1 MGLDSARSI
10 GRGLD
15 NRCENWSGQPVG
27 PDYPSGA
34 RLATPGFSKTQF
46 SMASSY
52 LDACTIR
59 QYVCGTMI
67 KARSGNELP
76 VDIPDVIPILPLRNS
91 VLFPGSIIPIDVGR
105 RKSVRLVEDAISK
118 ERPVIGI
125 LTQKEA
131 RTEDPN
137 DDDMYKVGCA
147 ARILKVIKLAKDNFS
162 VILQGVSRFE
172 VRGFEGSEPFLSAR
186 VEPVPDPTT
195 SDVELDALVM
205 NLKDIAKRVVKLMPE
220 LPKEAGALVDS
231 VTEPGHLADLITSNL
246 ELEVSE
252 KQDILETFDLKTR
265 MRKVLQFLSRQLEV
279 LKVRERINTQV
290 QEEMGRNQR
299 EYVLRQQLKAIKEEL
314 GELDESGGD
323 LEEFQEKIARAE
335 MPDEAEKMARKQYD
349 RLKGMQPSSA
359 EYTVTRTYL
368 EWLVELPWSVSTE
381 DKIELDEVR
390 TVLNEDHYDLEK
402 VKKRIVEYMAV
413 RKLKDD
419 KKGPILCLVG
429 PPGVGKT
436 SLGRS
441 IARAIGRKFVRVSLG
456 GVRDE
461 AEIRGH
467 RRTYVGSLPGRVIQ
481 GIKKAGTNNPVFVLD
496 EIDKLG
502 HDFRGD
508 PASALLEV
516 LDPEQNN
523 AFSDHYLEVAFD
535 LSKVMFIATANQ
547 LDPIPWALRDRL
559 EIIELP
565 GYTRQEKLHI
575 ARAFLVPKQLDEHG
589 LDDDHCEITNEGIYE
604 IIDSYTREAGVRN
617 LEREIGAVCR
627 AVAVKVAEGEAE
639 AKETI
644 REAEVKEYLGPTKFV
659 SEVADRTAE
668 PGVATGLAWT
678 AVGGDILFIEA
689 TRMPGKG
696 KLTLTGQLGDVMKES
711 VTAALSFVRSRAGQ
725 LGLESGNFL
734 ENTDIHVHVPA
745 GGIPKDGP
753 SAGVTMYTALVSLLT
768 DTPVRPDV
776 AMTGE
781 ITLRGNVLQVGGVKE
796 KLLAAHR
803 AGIKRVIIPERNVK
817 DLVDVPDEVK
827 NEINIMPVKRMDE
840 VLIEALTD
848 PPAGI
853 AALVA
858 EASEASR
865 QEAEAGATEQ
875 TGAE

>member
-1 MGLDSARSI
+1 MTKAKAG
-10 GRGLD
+10 G
-15 NRCENWSGQPVG
+15 EQPV
-27 PDYPSGA
+27 
-34 RLATPGFSKTQF
+34 
-46 SMASSY
+46 
-52 LDACTIR
+52 
-59 QYVCGTMI
+59 
-67 KARSGNELP
+67 E
-76 VDIPDVIPILPLRNS
+76 IPDTLPILPLRNS
-91 VLFPGSIIPIDVGR
+91 VLFPGAIIPIDVGR
-105 RKSVRLVEDAISK
+105 RKSVRLVEDAIAK

-125 LTQKEA
+125 LTQKDA
-131 RTEDPN
+131 RTEDPGSG
-137 DDDMYKVGCA
+137 DLYMVGCA

-172 VRGFEGSEPFLSAR
+172 VSAFDGAEPVLAAKVRS
-186 VEPVPDPTT
+186 VPDPTS

-231 VTEPGHLADLITSNL
+231 VTEAGHLADLITSHL
-246 ELEVSE
+246 ELEVGE
-252 KQDILETFDLKTR
+252 KQDVLETFDLKTR
-265 MRKVLQFLSRQLEV
+265 TRKVLQFLSRQLEV

-314 GELDESGGD
+314 GELDDGGGD
-323 LEEFQEKIARAE
+323 LDEFAEKITKAK
-335 MPDEAEKMARKQYD
+335 MPEEAEKVSRKQLD

-368 EWLVELPWSVSTE
+368 EWLVELPWSISTE
-381 DKIELDEVR
+381 DHIELPEVR
-390 TVLNEDHYDLEK
+390 RCLDEDHYDLDK

-413 RKLKDD
+413 RKLKND
-419 KKGPILCLVG
+419 KKGPILCLAG

-441 IARAIGRKFVRVSLG
+441 VARAIGRKFGRISLG

-467 RRTYVGSLPGRVIQ
+467 RRTYVGSLPGRIVQ

-516 LDPEQNN
+516 LDPEQNSS
-523 AFSDHYLEVAFD
+523 FSDHYLEVTFD
-535 LSKVMFIATANQ
+535 LSRVLFIATANQ

-565 GYTRQEKLHI
+565 GYTRQEKKMI
-575 ARAFLVPKQLDEHG
+575 ARKFLVPKQLDDHG
-589 LDDDHCEITNEGIYE
+589 LTNDRCEITDEAIFE
-604 IIDSYTREAGVRN
+604 IVDSYTREAGVRN
-617 LEREIGAVCR
+617 LEREIGSVCR
-627 AVAVKVAEGEAE
+627 AVAVKVAEGQ
-639 AKETI
+639 AKDH
-644 REAEVKEYLGPTKFV
+644 EVIEPATVEEVLGPKKFV
-659 SEVADRTAE
+659 SEVAERVGE

-689 TRMPGKG
+689 TQMPGKG

-711 VTAALSFVRSRAGQ
+711 VTAALSFVRGRAAA
-725 LGLESGNFL
+725 LGLDPGNFL
-734 ENTDIHVHVPA
+734 ENKDLHVHVPA
-745 GGIPKDGP
+745 GAVPKDGP

-768 DTPVRPDV
+768 GVSVRPDV

-781 ITLRGNVLQVGGVKE
+781 ITLRGNVLQIGGVKE

-817 DLVDVPDEVK
+817 DLIDVPEEVK
-827 NEINIMPVKRMDE
+827 REMEILSVRRMDE
-840 VLIEALTD
+840 VLALALKD
-848 PPAGI
+848 PPPSII
-853 AALVA
+853 ALAKAAQA
-858 EASEASR
+858 ET
-865 QEAEAGATEQ
+865 QAT
-875 TGAE
+875 A

>member
-1 MGLDSARSI
+1 MTKAKAG
-10 GRGLD
+10 G
-15 NRCENWSGQPVG
+15 EQPV
-27 PDYPSGA
+27 
-34 RLATPGFSKTQF
+34 
-46 SMASSY
+46 
-52 LDACTIR
+52 
-59 QYVCGTMI
+59 
-67 KARSGNELP
+67 E
-76 VDIPDVIPILPLRNS
+76 IPDTLPILPLRNS
-91 VLFPGSIIPIDVGR
+91 VLFPGAIIPIDVGR
-105 RKSVRLVEDAISK
+105 RKSVRLVEDAIAK

-125 LTQKEA
+125 LTQKDA
-131 RTEDPN
+131 RTEDPGAG
-137 DDDMYKVGCA
+137 DLYMVGCA

-172 VRGFEGSEPFLSAR
+172 VSTFDGAEPFLAAKVRS
-186 VEPVPDPTT
+186 VPDPTS

-231 VTEPGHLADLITSNL
+231 VTEAGHLADLITSHL
-246 ELEVSE
+246 ELEVGE
-252 KQDILETFDLKTR
+252 KQDVLETFDLKTR
-265 MRKVLQFLSRQLEV
+265 TRKVLQFLSRQLEV

-314 GELDESGGD
+314 GELDDGGGD
-323 LEEFQEKIARAE
+323 LDEFAEKITKAK
-335 MPDEAEKMARKQYD
+335 MPEEAEKVSRKQLD

-368 EWLVELPWSVSTE
+368 EWLVELPWSIST
-381 DKIELDEVR
+381 DDHIELPEVR
-390 TVLNEDHYDLEK
+390 RCLDEDHYDLDK

-413 RKLKDD
+413 RKLKND
-419 KKGPILCLVG
+419 KKGPILCLAG

-441 IARAIGRKFVRVSLG
+441 VARAIGRKFGRISLG

-467 RRTYVGSLPGRVIQ
+467 RRTYVGSLPGRIIQ

-516 LDPEQNN
+516 LDPEQNSS
-523 AFSDHYLEVAFD
+523 FSDHYLEVTFD
-535 LSKVMFIATANQ
+535 LSRVLFIATANQ

-565 GYTRQEKLHI
+565 GYTRQEKKMI
-575 ARAFLVPKQLDEHG
+575 ARKFLVPKQLDDHG
-589 LDDDHCEITNEGIYE
+589 LTNDRCEITDDALFE
-604 IIDSYTREAGVRN
+604 IVDSYTREAGVRN
-617 LEREIGAVCR
+617 LEREIGSVCR
-627 AVAVKVAEGEAE
+627 AVAVKVAEGQ
-639 AKETI
+639 AKDH
-644 REAEVKEYLGPTKFV
+644 EVIDPAMVEEVLGPKKFV
-659 SEVADRTAE
+659 SEVAERVGE

-689 TRMPGKG
+689 TQMPGKG

-711 VTAALSFVRSRAGQ
+711 VTAALSFVRGRAAQ
-725 LGLESGNFL
+725 LGLDPGNFL
-734 ENTDIHVHVPA
+734 ESKDLHVHVPA
-745 GGIPKDGP
+745 GAVPKDGP

-768 DTPVRPDV
+768 GVPVRPDV

-781 ITLRGNVLQVGGVKE
+781 ITLRGNVLQIGGLKE

-803 AGIKRVIIPERNVK
+803 AGIRRVIIPDRNVK
-817 DLVDVPDEVK
+817 DLIDVPEEVK
-827 NEINIMPVKRMDE
+827 REMEILSVKRMDE
-840 VLIEALTD
+840 VLALALKD
-848 PPAGI
+848 PPPSIVALAK
-853 AALVA
+853 AAQA
-858 EASEASR
+858 ETQVTA
-865 QEAEAGATEQ
+865 
-875 TGAE
+875 

>member
-1 MGLDSARSI
+1 
-10 GRGLD
+10 
-15 NRCENWSGQPVG
+15 
-27 PDYPSGA
+27 
-34 RLATPGFSKTQF
+34 
-46 SMASSY
+46 
-52 LDACTIR
+52 
-59 QYVCGTMI
+59 
-67 KARSGNELP
+67 
-76 VDIPDVIPILPLRNS
+76 LPLRNS
-91 VLFPGSIIPIDVGR
+91 VLFPGAIIPIDVGR
-105 RKSVRLVEDAISK
+105 RKSVRLVEDAIAK

-125 LTQKEA
+125 LTQKDA
-131 RTEDPN
+131 RTEDPGSG
-137 DDDMYKVGCA
+137 DLYMIGCA

-172 VRGFEGSEPFLSAR
+172 VTAFDGAEPFLAAKVRS
-186 VEPVPDPTT
+186 VPDPTS

-231 VTEPGHLADLITSNL
+231 VTEAGHLADLITSHL
-246 ELEVSE
+246 ELEVGE
-252 KQDILETFDLKTR
+252 KQDVLETFDLKTR
-265 MRKVLQFLSRQLEV
+265 TRKVLQFLSRQLEV

-314 GELDESGGD
+314 GELDDSGGD
-323 LEEFQEKIARAE
+323 LDEFGEKITKAKLPE
-335 MPDEAEKMARKQYD
+335 EAEKVARKQLE

-368 EWLVELPWSVSTE
+368 EWLVELPWSISTE
-381 DKIELDEVR
+381 DHIELQEVR
-390 TVLNEDHYDLEK
+390 RCLDEDHYDLDK

-413 RKLKDD
+413 RKLKND
-419 KKGPILCLVG
+419 KKGPILCLAG

-441 IARAIGRKFVRVSLG
+441 VARAIGRKFGRISLG

-516 LDPEQNN
+516 LDPEQNST
-523 AFSDHYLEVAFD
+523 FSDHYLEVTFD
-535 LSKVMFIATANQ
+535 LSKVLFIATANQ

-565 GYTRQEKLHI
+565 GYTRQEKKQI
-575 ARAFLVPKQLDEHG
+575 ARKFLVPKQLEDHG
-589 LDDDHCEITNEGIYE
+589 LNNDRAEVTDDALFEIV
-604 IIDSYTREAGVRN
+604 DSYTREAGVRN
-617 LEREIGAVCR
+617 LEREIGSVLR
-627 AVAVKVAEGEAE
+627 AVAVKVAEGQAKDHEVIDAE
-639 AKETI
+639 AVELF
-644 REAEVKEYLGPTKFV
+644 LGPKKFV
-659 SEVADRTAE
+659 SEVAERVGE

-711 VTAALSFVRSRAGQ
+711 VTAALSFVRGRAAA
-725 LGLESGNFL
+725 LGLDPGNFL
-734 ENTDIHVHVPA
+734 ENVDLHVHVPA
-745 GGIPKDGP
+745 GAVPKDGP
-753 SAGVTMYTALVSLLT
+753 SAGVTMYTALVSLMT
-768 DTPVRPDV
+768 GVAVRPDV

-781 ITLRGNVLQVGGVKE
+781 ITLRGNVLQIGGLKE

-803 AGIKRVIIPERNVK
+803 AGIKRVIIPDRNMK
-817 DLVDVPDEVK
+817 DLIDVPDEVK
-827 NEINIMPVKRMDE
+827 KEIEIFGVKRMDE
-840 VLIEALTD
+840 VLALALVD
-848 PPAGI
+848 PPASI
-853 AALVA
+853 LDLARTAQA
-858 EASEASR
+858 EAHPTA
-865 QEAEAGATEQ
+865 
-875 TGAE
+875 

>member
-1 MGLDSARSI
+1 MTKAKVG
-10 GRGLD
+10 G
-15 NRCENWSGQPVG
+15 EQPV
-27 PDYPSGA
+27 
-34 RLATPGFSKTQF
+34 
-46 SMASSY
+46 
-52 LDACTIR
+52 
-59 QYVCGTMI
+59 
-67 KARSGNELP
+67 E
-76 VDIPDVIPILPLRNS
+76 IPDTLPILPLRNS
-91 VLFPGSIIPIDVGR
+91 VLFPGAIIPIDVGR
-105 RKSVRLVEDAISK
+105 RKSVRLVEDAIAK

-125 LTQKEA
+125 LTQKDA
-131 RTEDPN
+131 RTEDPGSG
-137 DDDMYKVGCA
+137 DLFMVGCA

-172 VRGFEGSEPFLSAR
+172 VSTFDGAEPFLAAKVRS
-186 VEPVPDPTT
+186 VPDPTS

-231 VTEPGHLADLITSNL
+231 VTEAGHLADLITSHL
-246 ELEVSE
+246 ELEVGE
-252 KQDILETFDLKTR
+252 KQDVLETFDLKTR
-265 MRKVLQFLSRQLEV
+265 TRKVLQFLSRQLEV

-314 GELDESGGD
+314 GELDDGGGD
-323 LEEFQEKIARAE
+323 LDEFGEKITKAKMTE
-335 MPDEAEKMARKQYD
+335 EAEKVARKQLD

-368 EWLVELPWSVSTE
+368 EWLVELPWSIST
-381 DKIELDEVR
+381 DDHIELQEVR
-390 TVLNEDHYDLEK
+390 RCLDDDHYDLDK

-413 RKLKDD
+413 RKLKND
-419 KKGPILCLVG
+419 KKGPILCLAG

-441 IARAIGRKFVRVSLG
+441 VARAIGRKFGRISLG

-516 LDPEQNN
+516 LDPEQNSS
-523 AFSDHYLEVAFD
+523 FSDHYLEVTFD
-535 LSKVMFIATANQ
+535 LSKVLFIATANQ

-565 GYTRQEKLHI
+565 GYTRQEKKMI
-575 ARAFLVPKQLDEHG
+575 ARKFLVPKQLEDHG
-589 LDDDHCEITNEGIYE
+589 LNNDRCEITDDAIFDVV
-604 IIDSYTREAGVRN
+604 DSYTREAGVRN
-617 LEREIGAVCR
+617 LERELGSVCR
-627 AVAVKVAEGEAE
+627 AVAVKVAEGQ
-639 AKETI
+639 AKDH
-644 REAEVKEYLGPTKFV
+644 EVIDAPAVEVILGPKKYV
-659 SEVADRTAE
+659 SEVADRTSE

-689 TRMPGKG
+689 TKMPGKG
-696 KLTLTGQLGDVMKES
+696 KLILTGQLGDVMKES
-711 VTAALSFVRSRAGQ
+711 VTAALSFVRGRAAA
-725 LGLESGNFL
+725 LGLDPGNFL
-734 ENTDIHVHVPA
+734 ENVDLHVHVPA
-745 GGIPKDGP
+745 GAVPKDGP

-768 DTPVRPDV
+768 GVPVRPDV

-781 ITLRGNVLQVGGVKE
+781 ITLRGNVLQIGGLKE

-803 AGIKRVIIPERNVK
+803 AGIKRVIIPDRNVK
-817 DLVDVPDEVK
+817 DLIDVPDEVK
-827 NEINIMPVKRMDE
+827 KEMEILSVKRMDE
-840 VLIEALTD
+840 VLALALKD
-848 PPAGI
+848 PPVSIMELAK
-853 AALVA
+853 AALA
-858 EASEASR
+858 ENHPQA
-865 QEAEAGATEQ
+865 
-875 TGAE
+875 

>member
-1 MGLDSARSI
+1 MTKPKAG
-10 GRGLD
+10 G
-15 NRCENWSGQPVG
+15 EQPV
-27 PDYPSGA
+27 
-34 RLATPGFSKTQF
+34 
-46 SMASSY
+46 
-52 LDACTIR
+52 
-59 QYVCGTMI
+59 
-67 KARSGNELP
+67 E
-76 VDIPDVIPILPLRNS
+76 IPDTLPILPLRNS
-91 VLFPGSIIPIDVGR
+91 VLFPGAIIPIDVGR
-105 RKSVRLVEDAISK
+105 RKSVRLVEDAIAK

-125 LTQKEA
+125 LTQKDA
-131 RTEDPN
+131 RTEDPGSG
-137 DDDMYKVGCA
+137 DLYMVGCA

-172 VRGFEGSEPFLSAR
+172 VSTFDGAEPFLSAKVR
-186 VEPVPDPTT
+186 SVPDPTS

-231 VTEPGHLADLITSNL
+231 VTEAGHLADLITSHL
-246 ELEVSE
+246 ELEVGE
-252 KQDILETFDLKTR
+252 KQDVLETFDLKTR
-265 MRKVLQFLSRQLEV
+265 TRKVLQFLSRQLEV

-314 GELDESGGD
+314 GELDDGGGD
-323 LEEFQEKIARAE
+323 LDEFGEKITKAK
-335 MPDEAEKMARKQYD
+335 MPEEAEKVAKKQLD

-368 EWLVELPWSVSTE
+368 EWLVELPWSIST
-381 DKIELDEVR
+381 DDHIELKEVR
-390 TVLNEDHYDLEK
+390 QCLDDDHYDLDK

-413 RKLKDD
+413 RKLKND
-419 KKGPILCLVG
+419 KKGPILCLAG

-441 IARAIGRKFVRVSLG
+441 VARAIGRKFGRISLG

-467 RRTYVGSLPGRVIQ
+467 RRTYVGSLPGRIIQ

-516 LDPEQNN
+516 LDPEQNSS
-523 AFSDHYLEVAFD
+523 FSDHYLEVTFD
-535 LSKVMFIATANQ
+535 LSKVLFIATANQ

-565 GYTRQEKLHI
+565 GYTRQEKKMI
-575 ARAFLVPKQLDEHG
+575 ARKFLVPKQLEDHG
-589 LDDDHCEITNEGIYE
+589 LSNERCEITDDALFDIV
-604 IIDSYTREAGVRN
+604 DSYTREAGVRN
-617 LEREIGAVCR
+617 LEREIGSVFR
-627 AVAVKVAEGEAE
+627 AVAVRVAEGA
-639 AKETI
+639 AKDH
-644 REAEVKEYLGPTKFV
+644 EVINPTEVEEFLGPKKFV
-659 SEVADRTAE
+659 SEVAERTAE

-689 TRMPGKG
+689 SRMPGKG

-711 VTAALSFVRSRAGQ
+711 VTAALSFVRGRAAA
-725 LGLESGNFL
+725 LGLDAGNFL
-734 ENTDIHVHVPA
+734 ENTDLHVHVPA
-745 GGIPKDGP
+745 GAVPKDGP
-753 SAGVTMYTALVSLLT
+753 SAGITMYTALVSLFT
-768 DTPVRPDV
+768 GVPVRPDV

-781 ITLRGNVLQVGGVKE
+781 ITLRGNVLAVGGIKE

-803 AGIKRVIIPERNVK
+803 AGIKRVIIPDRCVK
-817 DLVDVPDEVK
+817 DLIDVPEEVK
-827 NEINIMPVKRMDE
+827 KEMEILSVKRMDE
-840 VLIEALTD
+840 VLALALKD
-848 PPAGI
+848 PPPSIMELAK
-853 AALVA
+853 AALA
-858 EASEASR
+858 ENHPTA
-865 QEAEAGATEQ
+865 
-875 TGAE
+875 

>member
-1 MGLDSARSI
+1 MAKA
-10 GRGLD
+10 
-15 NRCENWSGQPVG
+15 N
-27 PDYPSGA
+27 
-34 RLATPGFSKTQF
+34 PG
-46 SMASSY
+46 
-52 LDACTIR
+52 D
-59 QYVCGTMI
+59 
-67 KARSGNELP
+67 
-76 VDIPDVIPILPLRNS
+76 VDIPEIIPILPLRNS

-105 RKSVRLVEDAISK
+105 RKSVRLIEDAISK

-125 LTQKEA
+125 LTQKDA
-131 RTEDPN
+131 RTEEPHE
-137 DDDMYKVGCA
+137 DDMFRVGCA

-162 VILQGVSRFE
+162 VILQGVARINVDE
-172 VRGFEGSEPFLSAR
+172 FEGREPFLTAKVHSI
-186 VEPVPDPTT
+186 DDSNT

-220 LPKEAGALVDS
+220 LPKEASALVES

-246 ELEVSE
+246 ELEVAE
-252 KQDILETFDLKTR
+252 KQEILETYDLKAR

-299 EYVLRQQLKAIKEEL
+299 EYVLRQQLKAIKDEL
-314 GELDESGGD
+314 GELDEGGGD
-323 LEEFQEKIARAE
+323 LEEFKEKITAAD
-335 MPDEAEKMARKQYD
+335 MPEEALKQANKQYD
-349 RLKGMQPSSA
+349 RLKSMQPSSA

-368 EWLVELPWSVSTE
+368 EWLVELPWKISTE
-381 DKIELDEVR
+381 DHIDLDGVR
-390 TVLNEDHYDLEK
+390 SVLNEDHYDLDK

-413 RKLKDD
+413 RKLKAD
-419 KKGPILCLVG
+419 KKGPILCLSG

-441 IARAIGRKFVRVSLG
+441 IARAIGRKFVRISLG

-523 AFSDHYLEVAFD
+523 SFSDHYLEVPFD

-559 EIIELP
+559 EIIELA
-565 GYTRQEKLHI
+565 GYTRQDKQHI
-575 ARAFLVPKQLDEHG
+575 ARQYLVPKQLEEHG
-589 LDDDHCEITNEGIYE
+589 LDGGRCEITDAAVSE

-617 LEREIGAVCR
+617 LEREIGSLTR
-627 AVAVKVAEGEAE
+627 GVAVKVAEGTARD
-639 AKETI
+639 KETI
-644 REAEVKEYLGPTKFV
+644 KETDVPEYLGPTKYV
-659 SEVADRTAE
+659 SEVADRTSE

-678 AVGGDILFIEA
+678 SVGGDILFIEA

-696 KLTLTGQLGDVMKES
+696 KLTLTGQLGEVMKES
-711 VTAALSFVRSRAGQ
+711 VTAALSFIRSRAPA
-725 LGLESGNFL
+725 LGLEAGNFI
-734 ENTDIHVHVPA
+734 ENMDIHVHVPA
-745 GGIPKDGP
+745 GAVPKDGP
-753 SAGVTMYTALVSLLT
+753 SAGVTMYTALVSLFLGV
-768 DTPVRPDV
+768 PVRPDV

-781 ITLRGNVLQVGGVKE
+781 ITLRGNVLQIGGVKE

-803 AGIKRVIIPERNVK
+803 AGIKRVLIPERNVK

-827 NEINIMPVKRMDE
+827 NEMEIIGVKRMDE
-840 VLIEALTD
+840 VLIHALVEPPQGIIELIAAHSEESD
-848 PPAGI
+848 GAVIQPPA
-853 AALVA
+853 
-858 EASEASR
+858 
-865 QEAEAGATEQ
+865 AGKAPRSEQ
-875 TGAE
+875 TPPTS

>member
-1 MGLDSARSI
+1 MTKPKAG
-10 GRGLD
+10 G
-15 NRCENWSGQPVG
+15 EQPV
-27 PDYPSGA
+27 
-34 RLATPGFSKTQF
+34 
-46 SMASSY
+46 
-52 LDACTIR
+52 
-59 QYVCGTMI
+59 
-67 KARSGNELP
+67 E
-76 VDIPDVIPILPLRNS
+76 IPDTLPILPLRNS
-91 VLFPGSIIPIDVGR
+91 VLFPGAIIPIDVGR
-105 RKSVRLVEDAISK
+105 RKSVRLVEDAIAK

-125 LTQKEA
+125 LTQKDA
-131 RTEDPN
+131 RTEDPGSG
-137 DDDMYKVGCA
+137 DLYMIGCA

-172 VRGFEGSEPFLSAR
+172 VSGFDGAEPFLAAKVRS
-186 VEPVPDPTT
+186 VPDPTS

-231 VTEPGHLADLITSNL
+231 VTEAGHLADLITSHL
-246 ELEVSE
+246 ELEVGE
-252 KQDILETFDLKTR
+252 KQDVLETFDLKTR
-265 MRKVLQFLSRQLEV
+265 VRKVLQFLSRQLEV

-314 GELDESGGD
+314 GELDDGGGD
-323 LEEFQEKIARAE
+323 LDEFGEKITKAK
-335 MPDEAEKMARKQYD
+335 MPEEAEKVAKKQLD

-368 EWLVELPWSVSTE
+368 EWLVELPWSISTE
-381 DKIELDEVR
+381 DHIELQEVR
-390 TVLNEDHYDLEK
+390 RCLDEDHYDLDK

-413 RKLKDD
+413 RKLKND
-419 KKGPILCLVG
+419 KKGPILCLAG

-441 IARAIGRKFVRVSLG
+441 VARAIGRKFGRISLG

-467 RRTYVGSLPGRVIQ
+467 RRTYVGSLPGRIIQ

-516 LDPEQNN
+516 LDPEQNSS
-523 AFSDHYLEVAFD
+523 FSDHYLEVTFD
-535 LSKVMFIATANQ
+535 LSKVLFIATANQ

-565 GYTRQEKLHI
+565 GYTRQEKKQI
-575 ARAFLVPKQLDEHG
+575 ARKFLVPKQLEDHG
-589 LDDDHCEITNEGIYE
+589 LTEERAEMTDEAIFEIV
-604 IIDSYTREAGVRN
+604 DSYTREAGVRN
-617 LEREIGAVCR
+617 LEREIGSVFR
-627 AVAVKVAEGEAE
+627 AVAVKVAEGQ
-639 AKETI
+639 AKDH
-644 REAEVKEYLGPTKFV
+644 EVLTPKEVEEFLGPKKFV
-659 SEVADRTAE
+659 SEVAERTAE

-689 TRMPGKG
+689 SQMPGKG

-711 VTAALSFVRSRAGQ
+711 VTAALSFVRGRAAA
-725 LGLESGNFL
+725 LGLDPGNFL
-734 ENTDIHVHVPA
+734 ENKDLHVHVPA
-745 GGIPKDGP
+745 GAVPKDGP
-753 SAGVTMYTALVSLLT
+753 SAGITMYTALVSLFT
-768 DTPVRPDV
+768 GVPVRPDV

-781 ITLRGNVLQVGGVKE
+781 ITLRGNVLQIGGVKE

-803 AGIKRVIIPERNVK
+803 AGIKRVIIPDRNVK
-817 DLVDVPDEVK
+817 DLIDVPDEVK
-827 NEINIMPVKRMDE
+827 KEMEILSVKRMDE
-840 VLIEALTD
+840 VLALALKD
-848 PPAGI
+848 PPPSILDLAK
-853 AALVA
+853 VA
-858 EASEASR
+858 QSENQPTA
-865 QEAEAGATEQ
+865 
-875 TGAE
+875 

>member
-1 MGLDSARSI
+1 MSKAKAGQD
-10 GRGLD
+10 
-15 NRCENWSGQPVG
+15 QPV
-27 PDYPSGA
+27 
-34 RLATPGFSKTQF
+34 
-46 SMASSY
+46 
-52 LDACTIR
+52 
-59 QYVCGTMI
+59 
-67 KARSGNELP
+67 E
-76 VDIPDVIPILPLRNS
+76 IPDVLPILPLRNS

-105 RKSVRLVEDAISK
+105 RKSVRLVEDAIAK

-125 LTQKEA
+125 LTQKDA
-131 RTEDPN
+131 RTEDPASG
-137 DDDMYKVGCA
+137 DLYLVGCA

-172 VRGFEGSEPFLSAR
+172 VTGFDGAEPFLSAKVR
-186 VEPVPDPTT
+186 AVPDPTT

-205 NLKDIAKRVVKLMPE
+205 NLKDIAKRVVKLMDAV
-220 LPKEAGALVDS
+220 PKEAGALVDS
-231 VTEPGHLADLITSNL
+231 VTEPGHLADLITANL
-246 ELEVSE
+246 ELEVGE
-252 KQDILETFDLKTR
+252 KQDVLETFDIKTR
-265 MRKVLQFLSRQLEV
+265 TRKVLQFLSRQLEV

-314 GELDESGGD
+314 GELDDGGGD
-323 LEEFQEKIARAE
+323 LDEFGEKILKAK
-335 MPDEAEKMARKQYD
+335 MPEEAEKAAKKQLD

-368 EWLVELPWSVSTE
+368 EWLVELPWSIST
-381 DKIELDEVR
+381 DDHIDLKEVR
-390 TVLNEDHYDLEK
+390 RCLDEDHYDLDK

-419 KKGPILCLVG
+419 KKGPILCLAG

-441 IARAIGRKFVRVSLG
+441 VARAIGRKFGRISLG

-467 RRTYVGSLPGRVIQ
+467 RRTYVGSLPGRIIQ

-508 PASALLEV
+508 PSSALLEV
-516 LDPEQNN
+516 LDPEQNST
-523 AFSDHYLEVAFD
+523 FSDHYLEVTFD

-565 GYTRQEKLHI
+565 GYTRQEKRQI
-575 ARAFLVPKQLDEHG
+575 ARAFLVPKQLEEHG
-589 LDDDHCEITNEGIYE
+589 LGGGGAAAAGAKRCEISDEAVLE
-604 IIDSYTREAGVRN
+604 IVDSYTREAGVRN
-617 LEREIGAVCR
+617 LEREIGSVCR
-627 AVAVKVAEGEAE
+627 GVAVKVAEGN
-639 AKETI
+639 AKDLETVGVD
-644 REAEVKEYLGPTKFV
+644 EVREYLGPVKFV
-659 SEVADRTAE
+659 SEVADRTSE
-668 PGVATGLAWT
+668 PGVCTGLAWT

-689 TRMPGKG
+689 TKMPGKG

-711 VTAALSFVRSRAGQ
+711 VTAALSVVRGRAAA
-725 LGLESGNFL
+725 LGLDPGNFL
-734 ENTDIHVHVPA
+734 ENVDLHVHVPA
-745 GGIPKDGP
+745 GSVPKDGP
-753 SAGVTMYTALVSLLT
+753 SAGVTMYTALVSLLIGV
-768 DTPVRPDV
+768 PVRPDV

-781 ITLRGNVLQVGGVKE
+781 ITLRGNVLQIGGVKE

-803 AGIKRVIIPERNVK
+803 AGIKRVIIPDRNVK

-827 NEINIMPVKRMDE
+827 SEMEILSVKRMDE
-840 VLIEALTD
+840 VLAYALSN
-848 PPAGI
+848 PPQAI
-853 AALVA
+853 LDLAAAARA
-858 EASEASR
+858 E
-865 QEAEAGATEQ
+865 G
-875 TGAE
+875 